1 MKFNHFAKILIAA
14 VLGILIAA
22 LFTKNPQILVFVFG
36 TILIFIYF
44 ELAEQKPKTKK
55 KSKTKFAKEMEK
67 FKNKL

>member
-1 MKFNHFAKILIAA
+1 MKFTHFAKILIAA
-14 VLGILIAA
+14 VLGFVIAL

-44 ELAEQKPKTKK
+44 ELAEQKPKEKGE
-55 KSKTKFAKEMEK
+55 SKFAKEMKK